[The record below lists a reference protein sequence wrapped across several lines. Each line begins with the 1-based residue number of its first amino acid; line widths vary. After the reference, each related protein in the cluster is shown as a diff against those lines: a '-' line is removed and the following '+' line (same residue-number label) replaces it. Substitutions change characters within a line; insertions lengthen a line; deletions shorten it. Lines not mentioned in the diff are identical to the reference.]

1 MEILFFLVI
10 LIFSIIIH
18 EVSHGYVAEMLG
30 DKTARLAGRL
40 TLNPAPH
47 IDPLGSILV
56 PAVMLFGSAGQ
67 FAFGWAKPVPFNP
80 YNLRNVRWGT
90 LAVSIAGVA
99 ANLLI
104 AIIFGLLI
112 RFHQEFGITSLS
124 FLQIIATIV
133 QLNLV
138 LVIFNMIPVPPLDG
152 AKVLFTLLPQ
162 RFQYI
167 HDFLE
172 RNWMIFI
179 VFVII
184 LAHYIIWPITTFL
197 FGVITGLNM

>member
-47 IDPLGSILV
+47 IDPIGSILV
-56 PAVMLFGSAGQ
+56 PAVMLLGSAGQ

-90 LAVSIAGVA
+90 LAVSIAGVV

-112 RFHQEFGITSLS
+112 RFHQEFGITSFS

-138 LVIFNMIPVPPLDG
+138 LAVFNMIPVPPLDG

-167 HDFLE
+167 HDYME
-172 RNWMIFI
+172 RNWI
-179 VFVII
+179 VFII
-184 LAHYIIWPITTFL
+184 MVLVLAQFIIWPIVSVL
-197 FGVITGLNM
+197 FKVITGV

>member
-1 MEILFFLVI
+1 MEILFFLII

-56 PAVMLFGSAGQ
+56 PAVMLLGSSGQ

-112 RFHQEFGITSLS
+112 RFHQEFGITSFS

-138 LVIFNMIPVPPLDG
+138 LAVFNMIPVPPLDG
-152 AKVLFTLLPQ
+152 AKVLFTLLPE

-167 HDFLE
+167 HDYME
-172 RNWMIFI
+172 RNWI
-179 VFVII
+179 VFI
-184 LAHYIIWPITTFL
+184 LMVLVLAQFIIWPIVKVL
-197 FGVITGLNM
+197 FGLITGV